1 MTSISLSKKKKPV
14 LAIASQFNPRESQ
27 INLILAKN
35 QTVQKQLG
43 WYYEHIWGKLSRLST
58 EHAKHRGL
66 KPNLTGNK
74 SLDPHLDQDFSLQV
88 EIFRDINMY
97 FLEKQTKYLEI
108 YLGYLNQAH
117 L

>member
-14 LAIASQFNPRESQ
+14 LAIASQFNPREWQ
-27 INLILAKN
+27 INIMLAQN
-35 QTVQKQLG
+35 QTVQKGLD
-43 WYYEHIWGKLSRLST
+43 WYHDHIWGKLSRLST

-66 KPNLTGNK
+66 EPNLTGNK
-74 SLDPHLDQDFSLQV
+74 SSDPPLDQDFSLQV

-108 YLGYLNQAH
+108 IWDI
-117 L
+117 